1 MTPLAFKRAQE
12 SVLRMFVFLGFL
24 LLKLALVCSGLEV
37 RPKANGEV
45 ETYMSAVKLEG
56 LPYIK
61 RAVNISVSVTVKYE
75 ITGRNGE
82 EISVSRRKADDA
94 PILSGDYSS
103 ETFSDTTHTLEVTL
117 NLNQK
122 GPVPGNYT
130 LIATMGGVTSSGSG
144 QAYSAPVLP
153 LFTKPKR
160 VLEGDIMR
168 LVCRV
173 SSYPQPSSVIWSF
186 ASIQA
191 SQMDDDN
198 AINTA
203 LYNLLPLL
211 TNETHYVLETS
222 DGGTP
227 NDTLRF
233 LDLKESDNGLYA
245 CNVST
250 ERGTDFALM
259 VVNVKDRWAALWP
272 FIGII
277 VEVTILVAAILLYE
291 RHQMHTKP
299 TNLSAKC
306 DTTSG
311 TGAVSGQDNVS
322 AIPNNKIQT
331 NNNNTGQNNL
341 TVPVHAGD
349 VHTEN
354 LDVNVEGR
362 DQKADEIRLRA
373 HVK

>member
-1 MTPLAFKRAQE
+1 
-12 SVLRMFVFLGFL
+12 MFVLLGIL
-24 LLKLALVCSGLEV
+24 LLKLALVCI

-75 ITGRNGE
+75 ITGVSDPSTVTLSWKRNGE
-82 EISVSRRKADDA
+82 EIAVSRRKTDDA

-103 ETFSDTTHTLEVTL
+103 ESFSDTTHTLEVTL

-122 GPVPGNYT
+122 G
-130 LIATMGGVTSSGSG
+130 
-144 QAYSAPVLP
+144 APVLP

-250 ERGTDFALM
+250 DRGTDFSLM
-259 VVNVKDRWAALWP
+259 IVNVKDRWAALWP

-354 LDVNVEGR
+354 LDGNVEGR
-362 DQKADEIRLRA
+362 
-373 HVK
+373 